1 MLDDGLAFRPV
12 LQVPQECRCQSRPLE
27 SFARLGSWFHPQQH
41 TPVYG
46 LLPGPL
52 DTGTARWYYI
62 TTKVMEV
69 SVESAITVKGQATIP
84 KAIREHLRLK
94 PGDRVK
100 FFVHPDGSV
109 VLLPKLPA
117 SALRGIVKSRRRRP
131 VTIEEMTKAA
141 AEGAASAAERA
152 GRR

>member
-1 MLDDGLAFRPV
+1 M
-12 LQVPQECRCQSRPLE
+12 
-27 SFARLGSWFHPQQH
+27 
-41 TPVYG
+41 
-46 LLPGPL
+46 
-52 DTGTARWYYI
+52 
-62 TTKVMEV
+62 
-69 SVESAITVKGQATIP
+69 ESAITIKGQATIP

-131 VTIEEMTKAA
+131 ATIEEMDDAVAESASRIARRTK
-141 AEGAASAAERA
+141 SS
-152 GRR
+152 